1 MIPGVVKK
9 LLARLGRR
17 NEGRS
22 YKLFLRLE
30 MNDFDNS
37 LSELFLSGP
46 DSDFIAFCS
55 GVLERFPV
63 AVNLIDKASDYG
75 TCLDDA
81 MVLFS
86 GYKSDELGSDARDVA
101 EWKRDEV
108 ASGKWNLP
116 DADEESVCD
125 LIARRSFAM
134 IDAAEADELDTDRL
148 TLCIG
153 LFSYAAAFCIPSF
166 DAKSFRRLFVLAW
179 FKYFSTVLSLENND
193 APAVKGFI
201 S

>member
-46 DSDFIAFCS
+46 DSDFIALCG
-55 GVLERFPV
+55 GVLERFPM
-63 AVNLIDKASDYG
+63 AVNLIDIASDYG
-75 TCLDDA
+75 ACLDDA

-86 GYKSDELGSDARDVA
+86 GYKSDELGSNARDVA

-108 ASGKWNLP
+108 ASGKWILP

-193 APAVKGFI
+193 APAGKGFI

>member
-30 MNDFDNS
+30 MNNFDNS
-37 LSELFLSGP
+37 LSALFLSGP

-63 AVNLIDKASDYG
+63 AVNLIDIASDYG
-75 TCLDDA
+75 ACLDDA

-86 GYKSDELGSDARDVA
+86 GYKSDELGSNARDVA

-108 ASGKWNLP
+108 ASGKWSLP
-116 DADEESVCD
+116 DADEESVSE
-125 LIARRSFAM
+125 LIARRSFAL

-193 APAVKGFI
+193 APAGKGFI

>member
-37 LSELFLSGP
+37 LSELFLSGH

-63 AVNLIDKASDYG
+63 AVNLIDIASDYG
-75 TCLDDA
+75 ACLDDA

-116 DADEESVCD
+116 DADEESASE

-193 APAVKGFI
+193 APAGKGFI

>member
-37 LSELFLSGP
+37 LSALFLSGP

-75 TCLDDA
+75 ACLDDA

-101 EWKRDEV
+101 EWKRNEL
-108 ASGKWNLP
+108 ASGRWNLP
-116 DADEESVCD
+116 DADEESASE

-193 APAVKGFI
+193 APAGKGFI

>member
-1 MIPGVVKK
+1 
-9 LLARLGRR
+9 
-17 NEGRS
+17 
-22 YKLFLRLE
+22 

-37 LSELFLSGP
+37 LSALFLSGP

-108 ASGKWNLP
+108 ASGKWSLP
-116 DADEESVCD
+116 DADEESVSE

-193 APAVKGFI
+193 APAGKGFI

>member
-1 MIPGVVKK
+1 
-9 LLARLGRR
+9 
-17 NEGRS
+17 
-22 YKLFLRLE
+22 

-55 GVLERFPV
+55 GVLKRFPV
-63 AVNLIDKASDYG
+63 AVNLIDKASDYDA
-75 TCLDDA
+75 CLNDA

-86 GYKSDELGSDARDVA
+86 GYRSDELGSNARDVA

-108 ASGKWNLP
+108 ASGKWILP
-116 DADEESVCD
+116 DADEESASE
-125 LIARRSFAM
+125 LIARESFKLL
-134 IDAAEADELDTDRL
+134 AEAGAGELDTDKL

-153 LFSYAAAFCIPSF
+153 LFSYSAAFCIPSF

-193 APAVKGFI
+193 APAGKGFI

>member
-46 DSDFIAFCS
+46 DSDFIALCG
-55 GVLERFPV
+55 GVMERFPM
-63 AVNLIDKASDYG
+63 AVNLIDIASDYG
-75 TCLDDA
+75 ACLDDA

-108 ASGKWNLP
+108 ASGKWILP

-148 TLCIG
+148 TLCVG

-193 APAVKGFI
+193 APAGKGFI

>member
-55 GVLERFPV
+55 GVLKRFPV
-63 AVNLIDKASDYG
+63 AVNLIDIASDYG
-75 TCLDDA
+75 ACLDDA

-108 ASGKWNLP
+108 ASGKWILP
-116 DADEESVCD
+116 DADEESASE
-125 LIARRSFAM
+125 LIARMSFAM

-179 FKYFSTVLSLENND
+179 FKYFSTVLSLENNE
-193 APAVKGFI
+193 APAGKGFI

>member
-37 LSELFLSGP
+37 LSELFLSGH

-63 AVNLIDKASDYG
+63 AVNLIDIASDYG
-75 TCLDDA
+75 ACLDDA

-86 GYKSDELGSDARDVA
+86 GYKSDELGSNARDVA

-108 ASGKWNLP
+108 ASGKWILP
-116 DADEESVCD
+116 YADEESVCD

-193 APAVKGFI
+193 APAGKGFI

>member
-55 GVLERFPV
+55 GVLKRFPV
-63 AVNLIDKASDYG
+63 AVNLIETASEYDA
-75 TCLDDA
+75 CLNDA

-86 GYKSDELGSDARDVA
+86 GYKSDELGSVARDVA

-108 ASGKWNLP
+108 ASGKWILP

-193 APAVKGFI
+193 APAGKGFI

>member
-37 LSELFLSGP
+37 LSALFLSGP

-75 TCLDDA
+75 ACLDDA

-108 ASGKWNLP
+108 ASGKWSLP
-116 DADEESVCD
+116 DADEESVSD
-125 LIARRSFAM
+125 LIARRSFAL

-193 APAVKGFI
+193 APAGKGFI

>member
-37 LSELFLSGP
+37 LSELFLSGH

-63 AVNLIDKASDYG
+63 AVNLIDIASDYG
-75 TCLDDA
+75 ACLDDA

-86 GYKSDELGSDARDVA
+86 GYKSDELGSNARDVA

-108 ASGKWNLP
+108 ASGKWILP
-116 DADEESVCD
+116 DADEESVSD

-193 APAVKGFI
+193 APAGKDFI

>member
-75 TCLDDA
+75 ACLDDA

-108 ASGKWNLP
+108 ASGKWSLP
-116 DADEESVCD
+116 DADEESVSE

-193 APAVKGFI
+193 APAGKGFI

>member
-37 LSELFLSGP
+37 LSALFLSGP

-75 TCLDDA
+75 ACLDDA

-116 DADEESVCD
+116 DADEESVSE

-193 APAVKGFI
+193 APAGKGFI

>member
-37 LSELFLSGP
+37 LSELFLSGH

-75 TCLDDA
+75 ACLDDA

-108 ASGKWNLP
+108 ASGKWSLP
-116 DADEESVCD
+116 DADEESVSD

-193 APAVKGFI
+193 APAGKGFI

>member
-37 LSELFLSGP
+37 LSELFLSGH

-63 AVNLIDKASDYG
+63 AVNLIDIASDYG
-75 TCLDDA
+75 ACLDDA

-116 DADEESVCD
+116 DADEESVSE

-193 APAVKGFI
+193 APAGKGFI

>member
-37 LSELFLSGP
+37 LSALFLSGP

-75 TCLDDA
+75 ACLDDA

-108 ASGKWNLP
+108 ASGRWNFP
-116 DADEESVCD
+116 DADEESASE

-193 APAVKGFI
+193 SPAGKGFI

>member
-37 LSELFLSGP
+37 LSALFLSGP

-75 TCLDDA
+75 ACLDDA
-81 MVLFS
+81 MVLFT

-116 DADEESVCD
+116 DADEESVSD

-134 IDAAEADELDTDRL
+134 IDAAEADGLDTDRL

-193 APAVKGFI
+193 APAGKDFI

>member
-63 AVNLIDKASDYG
+63 AVNLIDIASDYG
-75 TCLDDA
+75 ACLDDA

-108 ASGKWNLP
+108 ASGKWILP

-193 APAVKGFI
+193 APAGKVFI

>member
-37 LSELFLSGP
+37 LSALFLSGP

-75 TCLDDA
+75 ACLDDA

-108 ASGKWNLP
+108 ASGKWSLP
-116 DADEESVCD
+116 DADEESVSE
-125 LIARRSFAM
+125 LIARRSFAL

-179 FKYFSTVLSLENND
+179 FKYFSTVLSLENNV
-193 APAVKGFI
+193 APAGKDFI

>member
-22 YKLFLRLE
+22 YKLYLRKE

-55 GVLERFPV
+55 GVLKRFPV
-63 AVNLIDKASDYG
+63 AVNLIDIASDYG
-75 TCLDDA
+75 ACLDDA

-86 GYKSDELGSDARDVA
+86 GYKSDELGSNARDVA

-108 ASGKWNLP
+108 ASGKWILP
-116 DADEESVCD
+116 DADEESVSD

-193 APAVKGFI
+193 APAGKGFI

>member
-37 LSELFLSGP
+37 LSALFLSGP

-75 TCLDDA
+75 ACLDDA

-86 GYKSDELGSDARDVA
+86 GYKSDELGSNARDVA
-101 EWKRDEV
+101 EWKKDEV
-108 ASGKWNLP
+108 ASGKWILP

-193 APAVKGFI
+193 APAGKGFI

>member
-37 LSELFLSGP
+37 LSELFLSGH

-63 AVNLIDKASDYG
+63 AVNLIDIASDYG
-75 TCLDDA
+75 ACLDDA

-86 GYKSDELGSDARDVA
+86 GYKSDELGSNARDVA

-108 ASGKWNLP
+108 VSGKWSLP
-116 DADEESVCD
+116 DADEESVSE

-193 APAVKGFI
+193 APAGKGFI

>member
-37 LSELFLSGP
+37 LSELFLSGH

-63 AVNLIDKASDYG
+63 AVNLIDIASDYG
-75 TCLDDA
+75 ACLDDA

-86 GYKSDELGSDARDVA
+86 GYKSDELGSNARDVA

-108 ASGKWNLP
+108 ASGKWILP
-116 DADEESVCD
+116 DADEESVSE

-193 APAVKGFI
+193 APAGKDFI

>member
-37 LSELFLSGP
+37 LSELFLSGH

-63 AVNLIDKASDYG
+63 AVNLIDIASDYG
-75 TCLDDA
+75 ACLDDA

-86 GYKSDELGSDARDVA
+86 GYKSDELGSNARDVA

-108 ASGKWNLP
+108 ASGKWILP

-134 IDAAEADELDTDRL
+134 IDSAEADELDTDRL

-193 APAVKGFI
+193 APAGKGFI

>member
-46 DSDFIAFCS
+46 DSDFIAFCG
-55 GVLERFPV
+55 GVLKRFPV
-63 AVNLIDKASDYG
+63 AVNLIDIASDYG
-75 TCLDDA
+75 ACLDDA

-108 ASGKWNLP
+108 ASGKWILP
-116 DADEESVCD
+116 NADEESASD

-134 IDAAEADELDTDRL
+134 IDAADADELDTDRL

-193 APAVKGFI
+193 APAGKGFI

>member
-37 LSELFLSGP
+37 LSALFLSGP

-75 TCLDDA
+75 AFLDDA

-86 GYKSDELGSDARDVA
+86 GYKSDDLGSDARDVA

-108 ASGKWNLP
+108 ASGKWSLP
-116 DADEESVCD
+116 DAEEESVSE

-193 APAVKGFI
+193 SPAGKGFI

>member
-37 LSELFLSGP
+37 LSALFLSGP

-75 TCLDDA
+75 ACLDDA

-108 ASGKWNLP
+108 ASGKWSLP
-116 DADEESVCD
+116 DADEESVSE
-125 LIARRSFAM
+125 LIARRSFAL

-193 APAVKGFI
+193 APAGKGFI

>member
-1 MIPGVVKK
+1 
-9 LLARLGRR
+9 
-17 NEGRS
+17 
-22 YKLFLRLE
+22 

-46 DSDFIAFCS
+46 DSDVITFCS

-63 AVNLIDKASDYG
+63 AVNLIDTASEYDA
-75 TCLDDA
+75 CLNDA

-86 GYKSDELGSDARDVA
+86 GYRSDELGSDAHDVA

-108 ASGKWNLP
+108 ASGRWNLP
-116 DADEESVCD
+116 DADEESASE
-125 LIARRSFAM
+125 LIARESFKLL
-134 IDAAEADELDTDRL
+134 AEAGAGELDVDRL

-153 LFSYAAAFCIPSF
+153 LFCYCAAFCIPSF

-179 FKYFSTVLSLENND
+179 FKYFSTVLTLENND
-193 APAVKGFI
+193 APAGKDFI

>member
-1 MIPGVVKK
+1 
-9 LLARLGRR
+9 
-17 NEGRS
+17 
-22 YKLFLRLE
+22 

-37 LSELFLSGP
+37 LSALFLSGP

-63 AVNLIDKASDYG
+63 AVNLIDTASEYDA
-75 TCLDDA
+75 CLNDA

-86 GYKSDELGSDARDVA
+86 GYRSDELGSDARDVA

-108 ASGKWNLP
+108 ASGKWILP
-116 DADEESVCD
+116 DADEESASE

-153 LFSYAAAFCIPSF
+153 LFCYCAAFCIPSF

-193 APAVKGFI
+193 APAGKGFI

>member
-37 LSELFLSGP
+37 LSALFLSGP

-75 TCLDDA
+75 ACLDDA

-101 EWKRDEV
+101 EWKRNEL
-108 ASGKWNLP
+108 ASGRWNLP
-116 DADEESVCD
+116 DADEESASE

>member
-37 LSELFLSGP
+37 LSALFLSGP
-46 DSDFIAFCS
+46 DSDFIEFCS
-55 GVLERFPV
+55 SVLKRFPV
-63 AVNLIDKASDYG
+63 AVNLIDTASEYDA
-75 TCLDDA
+75 CLNDA

-86 GYKSDELGSDARDVA
+86 GYRSDELGSDARDVA
-101 EWKRDEV
+101 EWKSDEV
-108 ASGKWNLP
+108 ASGKWILP
-116 DADEESVCD
+116 DADEESVSE

-193 APAVKGFI
+193 APAGKSCI

>member
-37 LSELFLSGP
+37 LSELFLSGH

-63 AVNLIDKASDYG
+63 AVNLIDIASDYG
-75 TCLDDA
+75 ACLDDA

-101 EWKRDEV
+101 EWKSDEV
-108 ASGKWNLP
+108 ASGRWILP
-116 DADEESVCD
+116 DADEESASE
-125 LIARRSFAM
+125 LIARRSFAT

-193 APAVKGFI
+193 APAGKGFI

>member
-55 GVLERFPV
+55 GVLKRFPV
-63 AVNLIDKASDYG
+63 AVNLIDIASDYG
-75 TCLDDA
+75 ACLDDA

-86 GYKSDELGSDARDVA
+86 GYKSDELGSNARDVA

-108 ASGKWNLP
+108 ASGKWILP

-193 APAVKGFI
+193 APAGKGFI

>member
-75 TCLDDA
+75 ACLDDA

-86 GYKSDELGSDARDVA
+86 GYRSDELGSDARDVA
-101 EWKRDEV
+101 EWKRNEL
-108 ASGKWNLP
+108 ASGRWNLP
-116 DADEESVCD
+116 DADEESASE

-166 DAKSFRRLFVLAW
+166 NAKSFRRLFVLAW

-193 APAVKGFI
+193 APAGKGFI

>member
-37 LSELFLSGP
+37 LSELFLSGH
-46 DSDFIAFCS
+46 DSDFIAFCR

-63 AVNLIDKASDYG
+63 AVNLIDIASDYG
-75 TCLDDA
+75 ACLDDA

-86 GYKSDELGSDARDVA
+86 GYKSDELGSNARDVA

-108 ASGKWNLP
+108 ASGKWILP

-193 APAVKGFI
+193 APAGKGFI

>member
-46 DSDFIAFCS
+46 DSDFIAFCG

-63 AVNLIDKASDYG
+63 AVNLIDIASDYG
-75 TCLDDA
+75 ACLDDA

-86 GYKSDELGSDARDVA
+86 GYKSDELGSNARDVA

-108 ASGKWNLP
+108 ASGKWILP

-193 APAVKGFI
+193 APAGKGFI

>member
-1 MIPGVVKK
+1 
-9 LLARLGRR
+9 
-17 NEGRS
+17 
-22 YKLFLRLE
+22 

-55 GVLERFPV
+55 DVLKRFPV
-63 AVNLIDKASDYG
+63 AVNLIDIASDYDA
-75 TCLDDA
+75 CLDDA

-108 ASGKWNLP
+108 ASGKWILP
-116 DADEESVCD
+116 DADEESASE

-179 FKYFSTVLSLENND
+179 FKYFSTVLSLENNV
-193 APAVKGFI
+193 APAGKGFI